1 MSKDAQAAISL
12 AHPSFNQPQPGESQA
27 SYQPST
33 TTTLAADVEA
43 NAVPTSMTSS
53 LKADIFSNDAKNDK
67 NGEDIDGENET
78 FRTSG
83 ESRVGIQDEKEA
95 QTPSHHSGSE
105 IKVSQRKKW
114 GLLALFSVSL
124 VIDQWCL
131 AAFYILTSPIIDSM
145 QVPFAQQSWVITSYT
160 VTFAA
165 TLLFWGRISD
175 LYSAAPVFSYGIIT
189 LGLLNL
195 IISFLPERYSFFIL
209 RALSGIA
216 GSSSVPSAYRLIVTV
231 FEPHELN
238 KAFTVYSM
246 SGAIANSTGNI
257 IAGTIMLIPSGGQGE
272 AWRWFFRILSVILL
286 PVGVWSIFW
295 IPRSRGENADANDK
309 SARMD
314 LPGCFMML
322 VAIVLLILSLTLGAS
337 NGWSTPG
344 FIAPLIISAII
355 FPGFFIWESRI
366 KPTHALLPPS
376 IWRYH
381 DFALWIVFALLGYTW
396 WSVNF
401 FAFIEYWMD
410 YMGEKAIIVSLR
422 VLAEGITPII
432 IAIIITKWGRLMEW
446 PRISITCGA
455 LLGIAAYIMFILSGT
470 HVGRDYWRYIFPAMI
485 FGATGM
491 YLVFTATSV
500 GAMCAVPA
508 DVGGVAGATLQV
520 AYQVGAAV
528 SFAVQAG
535 LFTVNEGGISNFDNI
550 RASFYFEIGFIAL
563 WLIGF
568 LVFYRPPKNT
578 EVSGDTERIV
588 AGH

>member
-1 MSKDAQAAISL
+1 
-12 AHPSFNQPQPGESQA
+12 
-27 SYQPST
+27 
-33 TTTLAADVEA
+33 
-43 NAVPTSMTSS
+43 MTR
-53 LKADIFSNDAKNDK
+53 
-67 NGEDIDGENET
+67 GQGQ
-78 FRTSG
+78 
-83 ESRVGIQDEKEA
+83 VGVTDEKED
-95 QTPSHHSGSE
+95 QIPSHHGGLE

-114 GLLALFSVSL
+114 GLLALFSLSL

-145 QVPFAQQSWVITSYT
+145 QVPFPQQSWVITSYT

-165 TLLFWGRISD
+165 TLLFWGRVSD
-175 LYSAAPVFSYGIIT
+175 LYSAAPVFSYGIVT
-189 LGLLNL
+189 LGVLNL

-209 RALSGIA
+209 RAPSGIA

-238 KAFTVYSM
+238 KAFTIYGM
-246 SGAIANSTGNI
+246 SGALANSTGNI
-257 IAGTIMLIPSGGQGE
+257 IAGTIMLIPSGGQDE

-286 PVGVWSIFW
+286 PVGVWSVFW
-295 IPRSRGENADANDK
+295 IPRSEGENADASDK
-309 SARMD
+309 LARMD

-322 VAIVLLILSLTLGAS
+322 VAIVLLILALTLGAS

-344 FIAPLIISAII
+344 FITPLIISAIL

-366 KPTHALLPPS
+366 KPSHALLPPS

-381 DFALWIVFALLGYTW
+381 NFTLWIVFALLGYTW

-422 VLAEGITPII
+422 VLTEGIPPMVV
-432 IAIIITKWGRLMEW
+432 AIILTKWGRLMEW

-455 LLGIAAYIMFILSGT
+455 LLGIAAYIMFIFSGT
-470 HVGRDYWRYIFPAMI
+470 HTGRDYWRYVFPAML
-485 FGATGM
+485 FGTMGM
-491 YLVFTATSV
+491 HIVFTATSV

-508 DVGGVAGATLQV
+508 NIGGVAGATLQV

-535 LFTVNEGGISNFDNI
+535 LFTVNEGGISNFDNL
-550 RASFYFEIGFIAL
+550 RASFYFELGFVAL

-568 LVFYRPPKNT
+568 LVFYRASKNT
-578 EVSGDTERIV
+578 EMSGDTERIV
-588 AGH
+588 VGH